1 MQVEVCPLTS
11 TRKVA
16 MKQPH
21 RKKTKPSIEPVARP
35 TRIGDRP
42 PDPPESGV
50 GLHGGSSGTQPLR
63 IVMVWRE
70 ALLLTYVWH
79 LSAFFA
85 QLCPSG
91 RPDWKYWSYN
101 DLLESSG
108 TSAAAEAVRWAD
120 WVMFCQ
126 ATPASLPPHVRH
138 WAEGWSAPERETRAF
153 VGFLSLTGS
162 DSGFED
168 EALVCLRKLARKADR
183 RFVAVRD
190 FLSVDR
196 SAAARDVR
204 QLRHARWVCE

>member
-1 MQVEVCPLTS
+1 MQLEVCPLTP

-16 MKQPH
+16 VKQPH
-21 RKKTKPSIEPVARP
+21 RKKTKPSIEPAARR
-35 TRIGDRP
+35 TRMEDQP
-42 PDPPESGV
+42 PVPPESGV
-50 GLHGGSSGTQPLR
+50 GLNGNSSGTQPLR

-85 QLCPSG
+85 QVCPSR

-101 DLLESSG
+101 DLLESPG
-108 TSAAAEAVRWAD
+108 TSAAAEAVRGAD

-126 ATPASLPPHVRH
+126 ATPAALPPHVRH
-138 WAEGWSAPERETRAF
+138 WAEGWSAPERETRPF
-153 VGFLSLTGS
+153 VGFLSLTGDDLGS
-162 DSGFED
+162 ED
-168 EALVCLRKLARKADR
+168 EALGCLRKLARKADW

-196 SAAARDVR
+196 SATLREVR
-204 QLRHARWVCE
+204 QLRHARWVYE